1 MRADR
6 IFIIAPDIDDSLK
19 RFCPSYDI
27 EIFPDFTSFETYV
40 DTTPDIVHSVIV
52 TETVLQFTG
61 TNMKRLMDAIRSP
74 FLTVEGRTIYLY
86 KKETSRDAVKQWTDT
101 VEGFT
106 ISTYQG
112 DIDDQFIIGIV
123 NGKLR
128 DSDEEKVE
136 EVTFRYRASEYAQ
149 DQKIKRY
156 ESSND
161 EKYETDDDQMM
172 GIPDVEKPE
181 EYVAI
186 NELPM
191 LEFPIIGLESQAR
204 TLLAFIEAQYLSLSS
219 KTLIVERDF
228 IYHRLT
234 DIALKSEVEFDYFD
248 VTEII
253 NNVNDVIERIKL
265 SKSNLIVVGCTTRI
279 EFSYTFLRQLLSD
292 TLKYHVQNFVV
303 ELDFK
308 DTPFNAN
315 YTIVFDDTMPELL
328 KTIDNLL
335 YPIDITKN
343 VLVGVRYNNWQPYN
357 LTSQELSDVACDL
370 LGLPEVVAQ
379 TVTISGSTIK
389 KENSIYDL
397 FSIIGRGNRR

>member
-6 IFIIAPDIDDSLK
+6 IFIVAPDLDDSIK

-27 EIFPDFTSFETYV
+27 TLFPDFPAFEEYIEE
-40 DTTPDIVHSVIV
+40 TPVTVHSVIV
-52 TETVLQFTG
+52 TDTTLQFMG
-61 TNMKRLMDAIRSP
+61 SNMQRLLDTIRNP
-74 FLTVEGRTIYLY
+74 FLTVESRTIYLY
-86 KKETSRDAVKQWTDT
+86 GKSTSKEAVKQWTDT
-101 VEGFT
+101 IPDFP
-106 ISTYQG
+106 IATYQG

-128 DSDEEKVE
+128 DADEEKVE
-136 EVTFRYRASEYAQ
+136 EVTYRYRASEYAQ

-161 EKYETDDDQMM
+161 EHYETDDDQLV

-186 NELPM
+186 NKVPM
-191 LEFPIIGLESQAR
+191 LEFPIVGFDTQSR
-204 TLLAFIEAQYLSLSS
+204 TLVAFIQAQYLALSA
-219 KTLIVERDF
+219 KTMIVERDF
-228 IYHRLT
+228 TYHRLT
-234 DIALKSEVEFDYFD
+234 DIALKSGLDFEYFD
-248 VTEII
+248 VIDILHNIGEVI
-253 NNVNDVIERIKL
+253 NRIKL
-265 SKSNLIVVGCTTRI
+265 SKKNLIVIGCKTRLD
-279 EFSYTFLRQLLSD
+279 FSYNFLKDILSD
-292 TLKYHVQNFVV
+292 TLKDYVQNFVT

-315 YTIVFDDTMPELL
+315 YSIVFDDSMPELL

-335 YPIDITKN
+335 YPIDINKN
-343 VLVGVRYNNWQPYN
+343 VLIGVRYNNWQPYH
-357 LTSQELSDVACDL
+357 LTSQEVSDVVCDL

-379 TVTISGSTIK
+379 TITISGSTIK
-389 KENSIYDL
+389 KENAVYDL